1 MTLIGFHPRFLVGPV
16 LLIFL
21 IFYVVLLCLYVLS
34 SVLSCPL
41 RFCIKTMFGLY
52 LQLFVVRL
60 MSYLHYLCLLIVVS
74 STYCVVFLFFF
85 TSSSV
90 LCPTF
95 NVSLDCPFL
104 IAPSVFSNIYLD
116 VPIFSVYP
124 HKCMGFTIDQGEVY
138 SIQFYVIMF
147 VECSVRHK

>member
-1 MTLIGFHPRFLVGPV
+1 MSLRSELLV
-16 LLIFL
+16 
-21 IFYVVLLCLYVLS
+21 S
-34 SVLSCPL
+34 RPL

-74 STYCVVFLFFF
+74 STYCVVFLFCF

-95 NVSLDCPFL
+95 NVSLDCPFF

-124 HKCMGFTIDQGEVY
+124 HKCMGFAIDQGEVY